1 MRWPV
6 RLSGLCEVGGIM
18 AEIRLDAKDYSEA
31 EGRYFAW
38 SAQQAVLK
46 SVELIWCVDFSG
58 WTPE

>member
-1 MRWPV
+1 
-6 RLSGLCEVGGIM
+6 M
-18 AEIRLDAKDYSEA
+18 AEIRRDAKDYSEA